1 MHTVITKL
9 KFYFVEY
16 SSIFN
21 LFIID
26 PRYYNPYPPN
36 VQWSQQQQWASN
48 QPQQQMGVVSHQ
60 QQAQMRG
67 PPQQQQPPPQMYG
80 NGVHYG
86 YGGATA
92 GWNTGVHPSQQ
103 YGYPQNPSYDPSLVS
118 TPPQQQYYA
127 PQQMHNPPQGY
138 DYGPPPPPQQQQ
150 IPPQQQP
157 PPQMN

>member
-1 MHTVITKL
+1 MVIIKL
-9 KFYFVEY
+9 KFHFFEYYF
-16 SSIFN
+16 IFN

-26 PRYYNPYPPN
+26 PRYYNAYPPN
-36 VQWSQQQQWASN
+36 VQWSQQQQQQWPPN

-67 PPQQQQPPPQMYG
+67 PPQQQQPSQMYG

-86 YGGATA
+86 YGGANV
-92 GWNTGVHPSQQ
+92 GWSTGGHPSQQ

-118 TPPQQQYYA
+118 TPPQQQYYS

-138 DYGPPPPPQQQQ
+138 DYGPPPQQ
-150 IPPQQQP
+150 QQQP
-157 PPQMN
+157 PPPQMN